1 MYFDIHS
8 SICIVIENSVL
19 AAAAAAGAKLAGAA
33 IELVSEISQ
42 IRENGLI
49 ESKECHRVSQAGW
62 RVVVLPVLHSP
73 PFDIVCRCAN

>member
-19 AAAAAAGAKLAGAA
+19 AAAGAKLAGAA

-62 RVVVLPVLHSP
+62 RVVVLPILHSP